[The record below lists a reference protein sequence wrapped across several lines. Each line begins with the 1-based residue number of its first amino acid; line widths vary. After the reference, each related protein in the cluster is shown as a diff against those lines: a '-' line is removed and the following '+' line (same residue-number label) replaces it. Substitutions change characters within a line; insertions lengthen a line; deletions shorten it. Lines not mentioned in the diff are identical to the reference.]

1 MYSPVSV
8 DSSEILNSSE
18 LFVVSVPV
26 DAIKSHTSVI
36 LHTADVLNASKP
48 VDVSLSYNP
57 EVTDSS

>member
-1 MYSPVSV
+1 LYSPVSV

-36 LHTADVLNASKP
+36 LYTSGVLNASKT